1 MRESRCLDHLRRG
14 QAPSLLCMR
23 IASDQVPEEPGH
35 RAVISPSGFHCRVP
49 SSGTVK
55 TNMDRDHMFISRAG
69 PAKIDDQIGN
79 STLMSHLP
87 RKVESQTGGL
97 IPAQTSL
104 YMPDIWAP

>member
-1 MRESRCLDHLRRG
+1 
-14 QAPSLLCMR
+14 
-23 IASDQVPEEPGH
+23 
-35 RAVISPSGFHCRVP
+35 
-49 SSGTVK
+49 
-55 TNMDRDHMFISRAG
+55 MFISRAG